1 MAGKIMS
8 KEEAQ
13 LQLVMAQSTLKY
25 LKENRITENS
35 ANGQLLSDFE
45 SYLAKDITEHLIDPD
60 KK

>member
-13 LQLVMAQSTLKY
+13 LQLVMLQSTLNYFK
-25 LKENRITENS
+25 KNRITEHS

-45 SYLAKDITEHLIDPD
+45 KHLAKDITNHLTTLG